1 MTKKQIR
8 IDMED
13 SDGARYNIKL
23 EGNVTRDKV
32 LKIFE
37 MMDLMNIEEEQEVTN
52 IDSVN
57 AKIWH
62 IIDKFFPVGKF
73 TSTNIL
79 EKYEDEY
86 NEPVKLSVISTYLSR
101 FSIKGKVNR
110 TKTGREWIYQTIKI
124 AQKQQQ
130 SIKK

>member
-8 IDMED
+8 INIED
-13 SDGARYNIKL
+13 ATGANYDIKL
-23 EGNVTRDKV
+23 NGNITRDKV
-32 LKIFE
+32 IKLFE
-37 MMDLMNIEEEQEVTN
+37 VMDLVDIEDDKETTKL
-52 IDSVN
+52 DSKG

-62 IIDKFFPVGKF
+62 IIDKFYPLGKF

-101 FSIKGKVNR
+101 FSTKGR
-110 TKTGREWIYQTIKI
+110 TRRVRAGREWTYQTI
-124 AQKQQQ
+124 QLE
-130 SIKK
+130 SGHH